1 MRFRTAPVLNMREKH
16 SWHSFSFF
24 LFWRVLVSRPQ
35 RVADRVATV
44 FAVWQVQC
52 FCQWGSHLA
61 TRGRRPAADITSH
74 CRARQHVRERCEAD
88 SGSATTQGVWLFAK
102 QTERQSKKQKKKIH
116 DEEEEDAEE
125 NKIWKNK
132 NGKHCA
138 NCELCRRPQ
147 MVRPKIAALHFNV
160 SILAGINSRVFML
173 AALENQP
180 AHTHTH
186 THSIYTLCGPP
197 SGIGLVG
204 LALSRWRP

>member
-116 DEEEEDAEE
+116 DEEEEDAVE
-125 NKIWKNK
+125 NKIWKKQKWQTLRELRTVPPATNGSTK
-132 NGKHCA
+132 NCCVA
-138 NCELCRRPQ
+138 FQC
-147 MVRPKIAALHFNV
+147 FN
-160 SILAGINSRVFML
+160 LGW
-173 AALENQP
+173 
-180 AHTHTH
+180 HK
-186 THSIYTLCGPP
+186 
-197 SGIGLVG
+197 
-204 LALSRWRP
+204 